1 MNNRPYFTAD
11 ITWCDCGCTNTKCDY
26 HISNLDPL
34 RGSGMYSVADRS
46 KNCHNFRVKNRTD
59 AKDIDSAENVS

>member
-1 MNNRPYFTAD
+1 MAQKYYTAD
-11 ITWCDCGCTNTKCDY
+11 ITWCDCGCTNTKCDC

-46 KNCHNFRVKNRTD
+46 KGCTEYRGKKGDGTCDQKTVR
-59 AKDIDSAENVS
+59 